1 VINRLT
7 LASVTGKNIER
18 MKLRNQK
25 GFTLIELLVATG
37 LSLVVL
43 ASVAT
48 FFRAQAKTVKGQESR
63 MEAND
68 YVLTVLD
75 MMVREIRNTGYFP
88 GTDCDATGGITSA
101 STTGFTLQYDKNSD
115 GACSGDDEVVAFA
128 YDSTNK
134 NITRNGQ
141 ALTDGNAT
149 AFEFTY
155 YPQQT
160 SSTLPSPYCVSTGVP
175 TGCSGT
181 LSANY
186 KSVQKI
192 TISLTV
198 TPKSADRDFTGSP
211 VTLSAIADLRNHGT

>member
-1 VINRLT
+1 
-7 LASVTGKNIER
+7 
-18 MKLRNQK
+18 MKLRSQK

-48 FFRAQAKTVKGQESR
+48 FFRAQTKTVKGQESR

-75 MMVREIRNTGYFP
+75 LIVREIRNTGYFP
-88 GTDCDATGGITSA
+88 STACDTTGGIASA
-101 STTGFTLQYDKNSD
+101 STTGFNLQYDKNSD
-115 GACSGDDEVVAFA
+115 GACSGDDEVIAFA
-128 YDSTNK
+128 YDSTN
-134 NITRNGQ
+134 NNVTRNGQ

-149 AFEFTY
+149 ALQFNY

-160 SSTLPSPYCVSTGVP
+160 SSTLPTPYCVSTGVP
-175 TGCSGT
+175 SGCSGT

-192 TISLTV
+192 TVSLTV
-198 TPKSADRDFTGSP
+198 APKSADSAFTGAP
-211 VTLSAIADLRNHGT
+211 VSLSLTADLRNHGT

>member
-1 VINRLT
+1 
-7 LASVTGKNIER
+7 

-25 GFTLIELLVATG
+25 GFTLVELLVATG
-37 LSLVVL
+37 LSLTVL

-48 FFRAQAKTVKGQESR
+48 LFRAQSKTVKGQESR

-75 MMVREIRNTGYFP
+75 LIVREIRNTGYFP
-88 GTDCDATGGITSA
+88 GTACDTTGGIAAA
-101 STTGFTLQYDKNSD
+101 STTGLNLQYDKNSD
-115 GACSGDDEVVAFA
+115 GACSGDDEVIAFA

-134 NITRNGQ
+134 NVTRNGQ

-149 AFEFTY
+149 ALQFTY

-160 SSTLPSPYCVSTGVP
+160 SSALPAPYCDSTGVP
-175 TGCSGT
+175 SGCSGT

-192 TISLTV
+192 TVSLTV
-198 TPKSADRDFTGSP
+198 TPKSADSQFTGSP
-211 VTLSAIADLRNHGT
+211 ITLSVTADLRNHGI